1 MRQNVRQPT
10 RRKWLLTLPVVA
22 AWWATSTAV
31 WAEAGEPQRFRFQQ
45 THMGMLVE
53 LTLYAANEQAANAAA
68 QAAFERFAQ
77 LDSILSDY
85 KPESELSR
93 LSATAGSGT
102 AVKLSDDLWFVLS
115 RAQRLARDTGGAF
128 DVTVGPLTK
137 MWRSARRAK
146 EFPPSRRLVAG
157 LVATGYESLVL
168 DEAAHTAMLLK
179 PGMRLD
185 LGGIAA
191 GYAVDEALKVLRER
205 GYPQALV
212 DASGDIAVGD
222 PPPGKQ
228 GWRLGI
234 MPEGGSGPPTRWL
247 ILANAAVTTSGDA
260 YQFVEIE
267 GKRYSHIVDPRT
279 GLGLTTRMSATIV
292 APDCITADSVATAV
306 CVSGPER
313 GLAIIERD
321 EKLSALIT
329 IAGDPTPGVIE
340 SKRFAQHVER

>member
-1 MRQNVRQPT
+1 M
-10 RRKWLLTLPVVA
+10 TLPVVA
-22 AWWATSTAV
+22 AWWATGTSV
-31 WAEAGEPQRFRFQQ
+31 SAEAGEPQRFRFQQ
-45 THMGMLVE
+45 THMGMPVE
-53 LTLYAANEQAANAAA
+53 LTLYAADEQAANAAV
-68 QAAFERFAQ
+68 QAAFARFAE

-85 KPESELSR
+85 KPDSELSR
-93 LSATAGSGT
+93 LSATAGSG
-102 AVKLSDDLWFVLS
+102 AVVKLSDDLWFVLS
-115 RAQRLARDTGGAF
+115 RSQQLARDAGGAF

-157 LVATGYESLVL
+157 IEATGYANLVL
-168 DEAAHTAMLLK
+168 DDATHTANLLK

-185 LGGIAA
+185 AGGIAA

-205 GYPQALV
+205 GCPQALV

-247 ILANAAVTTSGDA
+247 ILSNAAVTTSGDA
-260 YQFVEIE
+260 YQYVEIQ

-279 GLGLTTRMSATIV
+279 GLGLTTRMSATVI

-306 CVSGPER
+306 CVMGPER
-313 GLAIIERD
+313 GLAFIERD
-321 EKLSALIT
+321 ERLAALIT
-329 IAGDPTPGVIE
+329 VAGNPTPRVIE
-340 SKRFAQHVER
+340 SKRFAEYVER